1 MFKSL
6 FDKVSKKV
14 IVCPNCGQRSRVPVK
29 PGKSLLITCPSCKHK
44 FEIKF
49 EDPISSA
56 KKQLQNPLEQLM
68 SGLDSSQ
75 KEKVKKYFPFIAAI
89 LVLLLM
95 RTCFSAPSSMPN
107 YQDNP
112 SYQKE
117 VETRDSS
124 IFDM

>member
-29 PGKSLLITCPSCKHK
+29 PGKSLLITCPSCKAK

-56 KKQLQNPLEQLM
+56 KKQFQNPLDQLIV
-68 SGLDSSQ
+68 GLQPAQ
-75 KEKVKKYFPFIAAI
+75 KEKIKKYFPFIIAI
-89 LVLLLM
+89 TIVLLM
-95 RTCFSAPSSMPN
+95 RTCFSTPSSA
-107 YQDNP
+107 P
-112 SYQKE
+112 SYQEKPTYQNNNQ
-117 VETRDSS
+117 VKDSTL
-124 IFDM
+124 FDM